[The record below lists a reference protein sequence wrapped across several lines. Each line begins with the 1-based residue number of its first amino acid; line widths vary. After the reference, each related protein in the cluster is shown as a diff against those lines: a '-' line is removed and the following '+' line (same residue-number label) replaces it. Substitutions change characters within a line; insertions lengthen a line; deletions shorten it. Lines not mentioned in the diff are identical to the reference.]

1 MPIANGRR
9 AGIDVGGTK
18 CLGVVWQNG
27 KIVQEVRRDTPKGAD
42 DIIDTLVSIVREL
55 GKVDSVGIGVPGL
68 VTRQG
73 VLRAAPNLV
82 DIADFAVGPILQ
94 DILHCDIAVEND
106 ATCAAVAEWSAGAAQ
121 GVDDV
126 VVVTLGTGIGGGLVT
141 GGRLVRGTHGFA
153 GEIGHMVVDPLGPKC
168 VCGQRGCWERY
179 ASGNGLAYLGT
190 LAAERGQA
198 HMIQNLA
205 GGSTNI
211 RGEHI
216 REAALLGDD
225 QALAVVD
232 EFARWVALGLSN
244 LTNLLD
250 PSMLVIG
257 GGLAGS
263 GDLFLEPIQRWFVD
277 LLYSPELRA
286 HPKLVLAKFGEQA
299 GAIGAALLPEYAHN
313 SDI

>member
-1 MPIANGRR
+1 MPVTTGRR

-27 KIVQEVRRDTPKGAD
+27 QILHEVRRDTPEGAD
-42 DIIDTLVSIVREL
+42 EIIDALVSIVREL
-55 GKVDSVGIGVPGL
+55 GDVESVGVGVPGL

-82 DIADFAVGPILQ
+82 DIADFAVGPLLR
-94 DILHCDIAVEND
+94 DVLHCDVAVEND
-106 ATCAAVAEWSAGAAQ
+106 ATCAAVAEWSVGAAQ

-126 VVVTLGTGIGGGLVT
+126 VVVTLGTGIGGGLVS
-141 GGRLVRGTHGFA
+141 GGKLVRGTNGFA
-153 GEIGHMVVDPLGPKC
+153 GEIGHMVIDPSGPAC

-179 ASGNGLAYLGT
+179 ASGNGLAYLGA
-190 LAAERGQA
+190 LAAEKGSAERVKQIA
-198 HMIQNLA
+198 
-205 GGSTNI
+205 GSTDQI

-216 REAALLGDD
+216 REAALEGDQ
-225 QALAVVD
+225 QALEIID
-232 EFARWVALGLSN
+232 DFARWVALGLSN

-250 PSMLVIG
+250 PAMIVIG

-263 GDLFLEPIQRWFVD
+263 GDLFLDPIQRWFGE
-277 LLYSPELRA
+277 LLYSPNLRP
-286 HPKLVLAKFGEQA
+286 HPKLVLATFGEQA
-299 GAIGAALLPEYAHN
+299 GAIGAALLPQYAHV

>member
-1 MPIANGRR
+1 MPQVSGRR

-18 CLGVVWQNG
+18 CLGVVWHDG
-27 KIVQEVRRDTPKGAD
+27 SIELEIRRDTPKGAD
-42 DIIDTLVSIVREL
+42 DIIDTLVSMIREL
-55 GKVDSVGIGVPGL
+55 GEVDSVGIGVPGL

-82 DIADFAVGPILQ
+82 DIADFAVGPILRDALQ
-94 DILHCDIAVEND
+94 REIAVEND

-121 GVDDV
+121 GIDDV
-126 VVVTLGTGIGGGLVT
+126 VVVTLGTGIGGGLVS
-141 GGRLVRGTHGFA
+141 GGRLVRGTNGFA
-153 GEIGHMVVDPLGPKC
+153 GEIGHLVVDPSGPKC

-198 HMIQNLA
+198 RMVQSLA
-205 GGSTNI
+205 GGITGI

-216 REAALLGDD
+216 REAALLGDEE
-225 QALAVVD
+225 AVAIVD
-232 EFARWVALGLSN
+232 EFARWVAIGLSN

-250 PSMLVIG
+250 PSMIVIG

-263 GDLFLEPIQRWFVD
+263 GDLFLRPIQYWFGE
-277 LLYSPELRA
+277 LLYSPELRP
-286 HPKLVLAKFGEQA
+286 HPKLVLAKFAEHA
-299 GAIGAALLPEYAHN
+299 GAIGAALLPEHAHV

>member
-1 MPIANGRR
+1 MFALFNADGSDKNWLTLCIATDNVFNNG
-9 AGIDVGGTK
+9 AEFGIFRFENKVGFIFTH
-18 CLGVVWQNG
+18 N
-27 KIVQEVRRDTPKGAD
+27 I
-42 DIIDTLVSIVREL
+42 
-55 GKVDSVGIGVPGL
+55 
-68 VTRQG
+68 
-73 VLRAAPNLV
+73 
-82 DIADFAVGPILQ
+82 AVGPELRDRLGISV
-94 DILHCDIAVEND
+94 HVEND
-106 ATCAAVAEWSAGAAQ
+106 ATMAAYGEWKAGAAK
-121 GVDDV
+121 GAMNAVI
-126 VVVTLGTGIGGGLVT
+126 VTLGTGIGGGIVM
-141 GGRLVRGTHGFA
+141 GGQLQRGSNGFA
-153 GEIGHMVVDPLGPKC
+153 GEIGHMIVDPSGPKC

-198 HMIQNLA
+198 HMVQTLA

-225 QALAVVD
+225 EALAIVN

-263 GDLFLEPIQRWFVD
+263 GDLFLQPIQHWFGE
-277 LLYSPELRA
+277 LLYSPELRP
-286 HPKLVLAKFGEQA
+286 HPKLVLAKFAEQA
-299 GAIGAALLPEYAHN
+299 GAIGAALLPEYAHI

>member
-1 MPIANGRR
+1 MPVASGRR

-18 CLGVVWQNG
+18 CLGVVWHNG
-27 KIVQEVRRDTPKGAD
+27 KIVHEVRRDTPKGAD
-42 DIIDTLVSIVREL
+42 DIIQAIVSIVHEF
-55 GKVDSVGIGVPGL
+55 GEVDSVGIGVPGL

-82 DIADFAVGPILQ
+82 DIADFAVGPILR
-94 DILHCDIAVEND
+94 DILQVDVAVEND

-126 VVVTLGTGIGGGLVT
+126 VVVTLGTGIGGGLVS
-141 GGRLVRGTHGFA
+141 GGRLVRGANGFA
-153 GEIGHMVVDPLGPKC
+153 GEIGHMVVDPSGPKC

-198 HMIQNLA
+198 HMVQTLA

-225 QALAVVD
+225 EAVAIVD
-232 EFARWVALGLSN
+232 EFARWVAVGLSN
-244 LTNLLD
+244 LTNLVD

-263 GDLFLEPIQRWFVD
+263 GDLFLRPIQQWFGE
-277 LLYSPELRA
+277 LLYSPELRP
-286 HPKLVLAKFGEQA
+286 HPQLVLAKFAEQA
-299 GAIGAALLPEYAHN
+299 GAIGAAILPEYAHV

>member
-1 MPIANGRR
+1 VPVVSGRR

-18 CLGVVWQNG
+18 CLGVVWHDG
-27 KIVQEVRRDTPKGAD
+27 KIELEVRHDTPKGAD
-42 DIIDTLVSIVREL
+42 DIIETLVSMIREL
-55 GKVDSVGIGVPGL
+55 GEVDSVGIGVPGL

-94 DILHCDIAVEND
+94 DVLQREIAIEND

-126 VVVTLGTGIGGGLVT
+126 VVVTLGTGIGGGLVS
-141 GGRLVRGTHGFA
+141 GGRLVRGANGFA
-153 GEIGHMVVDPLGPKC
+153 GEIGHMVVDPSGPKC

-179 ASGNGLAYLGT
+179 ASGNGLAYLGA

-198 HMIQNLA
+198 RMVQALA
-205 GGSTNI
+205 GSNTSI

-216 REAALLGDD
+216 REAVLLGDEE
-225 QALAVVD
+225 AVAIVD
-232 EFARWVALGLSN
+232 EFARWVAIGLSN

-250 PSMLVIG
+250 PSMIVIG

-263 GDLFLEPIQRWFVD
+263 GDLFLQPIQRWFGD
-277 LLYSPELRA
+277 LLYSPELRP
-286 HPKLVLAKFGEQA
+286 HPKLVLAKFAEHA
-299 GAIGAALLPEYAHN
+299 GAIGAALLPEYAHL
-313 SDI
+313 SEI

>member
-1 MPIANGRR
+1 MPTENRR
-9 AGIDVGGTK
+9 FAGIDVGGTK
-18 CLGVVWQNG
+18 CLGVVWQNDR
-27 KIVQEVRRDTPKGAD
+27 IIREVRRDTPQGAND
-42 DIIDTLVSIVREL
+42 MISTLVEIVSEL
-55 GKVDSVGIGVPGL
+55 GDVDSVGVGVPGL
-68 VTRQG
+68 VTREG

-82 DIADFAVGPILQ
+82 GVSDLAVGPQLRE
-94 DILHCDIAVEND
+94 ILHCEVAVEND
-106 ATCAAVAEWSAGAAQ
+106 ATCAAVAEWSAGVAQ

-126 VVVTLGTGIGGGLVT
+126 VVVTLGTGIGGGLVS
-141 GGRLVRGTHGFA
+141 GGRLVRGTNGFA
-153 GEIGHMVVDPLGPKC
+153 GEIGHMVVDPSGPKC

-198 HMIQNLA
+198 RMVQTLA
-205 GGSTNI
+205 GGNTSI

-216 REAALLGDD
+216 REAALLGD
-225 QALAVVD
+225 QEAVAIVN
-232 EFARWVALGLSN
+232 EFARWVAIGLSN

-263 GDLFLEPIQRWFVD
+263 GDLFLQPIQQWFGE
-277 LLYSPELRA
+277 LLYSPELRP
-286 HPKLVLAKFGEQA
+286 HPKLVLAKFAEHA
-299 GAIGAALLPEYAHN
+299 GAIGAALLPEYAHI

>member
-27 KIVQEVRRDTPKGAD
+27 KIVDEVRRDTPKGAD
-42 DIIDTLVSIVREL
+42 QIIDTLVSIVREL
-55 GKVDSVGIGVPGL
+55 GEVDSVGIGVPGL

-82 DIADFAVGPILQ
+82 DIADFAVGPILREV
-94 DILHCDIAVEND
+94 LHCDIAVEND
-106 ATCAAVAEWSAGAAQ
+106 ATCAAVAEWSVGAAQ
-121 GVDDV
+121 GFDDV
-126 VVVTLGTGIGGGLVT
+126 VVVTLGTGIGGGLVS
-141 GGRLVRGTHGFA
+141 GGRLVRGTNGFA
-153 GEIGHMVVDPLGPKC
+153 GEIGHMVVDPAGPKC

-198 HMIQNLA
+198 QMVQTLA
-205 GGSTNI
+205 GGIAHI

-216 REAALLGDD
+216 REAALRGDD
-225 QALAVVD
+225 EALAIVD

-250 PSMLVIG
+250 PSMMVIG

-263 GDLFLEPIQRWFVD
+263 GDLFLQPIQHWFGE
-277 LLYSPELRA
+277 LLYSPELRP
-286 HPKLVLAKFGEQA
+286 HPELVLAKFAEQA
-299 GAIGAALLPEYAHN
+299 GAIGAALLPEYAHI

>member
-1 MPIANGRR
+1 MPVASGRR

-18 CLGVVWQNG
+18 CLGVVWHEGN
-27 KIVQEVRRDTPKGAD
+27 IVLEVRRDTPNGAD
-42 DIIDTLVSIVREL
+42 DIIETLVSIVREL
-55 GKVDSVGIGVPGL
+55 GEVDSVGVGVPGL

-82 DIADFAVGPILQ
+82 DIADFAVGPILR
-94 DILHCDIAVEND
+94 DILHCEVAVEND
-106 ATCAAVAEWSAGAAQ
+106 ATCAAVAEWSAGVAQ

-126 VVVTLGTGIGGGLVT
+126 VVVTLGTGIGGGLVS
-141 GGRLVRGTHGFA
+141 GGRLVRGTNGFA
-153 GEIGHMVVDPLGPKC
+153 GEIGHMVVDPSGPKC

-198 HMIQNLA
+198 RMVQTLA
-205 GGSTNI
+205 GGNTNI

-216 REAALLGDD
+216 REAALLGD
-225 QALAVVD
+225 QEAVAIVD
-232 EFARWVALGLSN
+232 EFARWVAIGLSN

-263 GDLFLEPIQRWFVD
+263 GDLFLQPIQQWFGE
-277 LLYSPELRA
+277 LLYSPELRP
-286 HPKLVLAKFGEQA
+286 HPKLVLAKFAEHA
-299 GAIGAALLPEYAHN
+299 GAIGAALLPEYAHV

>member
-1 MPIANGRR
+1 MPVTTGRR

-27 KIVQEVRRDTPKGAD
+27 QVLHEVRRDTPEGAD
-42 DIIDTLVSIVREL
+42 EIIDALVAIVGEL
-55 GKVDSVGIGVPGL
+55 GDVESVGVGVPGL

-82 DIADFAVGPILQ
+82 DIADFAVGPLLR
-94 DILHCDIAVEND
+94 DVLHCDVAVEND
-106 ATCAAVAEWSAGAAQ
+106 VTCAAVAEWSVGAAQ

-126 VVVTLGTGIGGGLVT
+126 VVVTLGTGIGGGLVS
-141 GGRLVRGTHGFA
+141 GGKLVRGTNGFA
-153 GEIGHMVVDPLGPKC
+153 GEIGHMVIDPSGPAC

-179 ASGNGLAYLGT
+179 ASGNGLAYLGA
-190 LAAERGQA
+190 LAAEKGSAERVKQIA
-198 HMIQNLA
+198 
-205 GGSTNI
+205 GSTDQI

-216 REAALLGDD
+216 REAALEGDQ
-225 QALAVVD
+225 QALEIID
-232 EFARWVALGLSN
+232 DFARWVALGLSN

-250 PSMLVIG
+250 PAMIVIG

-263 GDLFLEPIQRWFVD
+263 GDLFLDPIQRWFGE
-277 LLYSPELRA
+277 LLYSPNLRP
-286 HPKLVLAKFGEQA
+286 HPKLVLATFGEQA
-299 GAIGAALLPEYAHN
+299 GAIGAALLAQYAHV

>member
-1 MPIANGRR
+1 MPIVSGRR

-18 CLGVVWQNG
+18 CLGVVWHNG
-27 KIVQEVRRDTPKGAD
+27 KIVQEVRRDTPQGAD
-42 DIIDTLVSIVREL
+42 DIVETLVSMVREL
-55 GKVDSVGIGVPGL
+55 GEVDSVGIGVPGL

-82 DIADFAVGPILQ
+82 DIADFAVGPILR
-94 DILHCDIAVEND
+94 DILHVDVAVEND

-126 VVVTLGTGIGGGLVT
+126 IVVTLGTGIGGGLVS
-141 GGRLVRGTHGFA
+141 GGRLVRGTNGFA
-153 GEIGHMVVDPLGPKC
+153 GEIGHMIVDPSGPKC

-190 LAAERGQA
+190 LAAERGHA
-198 HMIQNLA
+198 HMVQTLA

-225 QALAVVD
+225 EALAIVD

-250 PSMLVIG
+250 P
-257 GGLAGS
+257 
-263 GDLFLEPIQRWFVD
+263 
-277 LLYSPELRA
+277 
-286 HPKLVLAKFGEQA
+286 
-299 GAIGAALLPEYAHN
+299 
-313 SDI
+313 

>member
-1 MPIANGRR
+1 MI
-9 AGIDVGGTK
+9 
-18 CLGVVWQNG
+18 
-27 KIVQEVRRDTPKGAD
+27 
-42 DIIDTLVSIVREL
+42 REL
-55 GKVDSVGIGVPGL
+55 GEVDSVGIGVPGL

-82 DIADFAVGPILQ
+82 DIADFAVGPILRDVLQ
-94 DILHCDIAVEND
+94 REIAVEND
-106 ATCAAVAEWSAGAAQ
+106 ATCAAVAEWSAGVAQ

-126 VVVTLGTGIGGGLVT
+126 VVVTLGTGIGGGLVS
-141 GGRLVRGTHGFA
+141 GGRLVRGTNGFA
-153 GEIGHMVVDPLGPKC
+153 GEIGHMVVDPSGPKC

-179 ASGNGLAYLGT
+179 ASGNGLAYLGA

-198 HMIQNLA
+198 RMVQTLA
-205 GGSTNI
+205 GGITSI

-216 REAALLGDD
+216 REAALLGDEE
-225 QALAVVD
+225 ALAIVD
-232 EFARWVALGLSN
+232 EFARWVAIGLSN

-263 GDLFLEPIQRWFVD
+263 GDLFLQPIQHWFGE
-277 LLYSPELRA
+277 LLYSPELRP
-286 HPKLVLAKFGEQA
+286 HPKLVLAKFAEHA
-299 GAIGAALLPEYAHN
+299 GAIGAALLPEHAHV

>member
-1 MPIANGRR
+1 MPVTTGRR

-27 KIVQEVRRDTPKGAD
+27 QVLHEVRRDTPEGAD
-42 DIIDTLVSIVREL
+42 EIIDALVSIVREL
-55 GKVDSVGIGVPGL
+55 GDVESVGVGVPGL

-82 DIADFAVGPILQ
+82 DIADFAVGPLLR
-94 DILHCDIAVEND
+94 DVLHCDVAVEND
-106 ATCAAVAEWSAGAAQ
+106 ATCAAVAEWSVGAAQ

-126 VVVTLGTGIGGGLVT
+126 VVVTLGTGIGGGLVS
-141 GGRLVRGTHGFA
+141 GGKLVRGTNGFA
-153 GEIGHMVVDPLGPKC
+153 GEIGHMVIDPSGPAC

-179 ASGNGLAYLGT
+179 ASGNGLAYLGA
-190 LAAERGQA
+190 LAAEKGSAERVKQIA
-198 HMIQNLA
+198 
-205 GGSTNI
+205 GSTDQI

-216 REAALLGDD
+216 REAALEGDQ
-225 QALAVVD
+225 QALEIID
-232 EFARWVALGLSN
+232 DFARWVALGLSN

-250 PSMLVIG
+250 PAMIVIG

-263 GDLFLEPIQRWFVD
+263 GDLFLDPIQRWFGE
-277 LLYSPELRA
+277 LLYSPNLRP
-286 HPKLVLAKFGEQA
+286 HPKLVLATFGEQA
-299 GAIGAALLPEYAHN
+299 GAIGAALLPQYAHV

>member
-1 MPIANGRR
+1 MPVVSGRR

-18 CLGVVWQNG
+18 CLGVVWHDG
-27 KIVQEVRRDTPKGAD
+27 KIDLEIRRDTPKGAD
-42 DIIDTLVSIVREL
+42 DIIETLVSMIREL
-55 GKVDSVGIGVPGL
+55 GEVDSVGIGVPGL

-94 DILHCDIAVEND
+94 NVLQREIAIEND
-106 ATCAAVAEWSAGAAQ
+106 ATCAAVAEWSVGAAQ

-126 VVVTLGTGIGGGLVT
+126 VVVTLGTGIGGGLVS
-141 GGRLVRGTHGFA
+141 GGRLVRGTNGFA
-153 GEIGHMVVDPLGPKC
+153 GEIGHMVVDPSGPKC

-198 HMIQNLA
+198 HMVQTLA
-205 GGSTNI
+205 GGIAGI

-216 REAALLGDD
+216 REAALLGDHE
-225 QALAVVD
+225 ALAIVD
-232 EFARWVALGLSN
+232 EFARWVAIGLSN

-250 PSMLVIG
+250 PSMIVIG

-263 GDLFLEPIQRWFVD
+263 GDLFLQPIQRWFGD
-277 LLYSPELRA
+277 LLYSPELRP
-286 HPKLVLAKFGEQA
+286 HPKLVLAKFAEYA
-299 GAIGAALLPEYAHN
+299 GAIGAALLPKYAHL
-313 SDI
+313 SEI